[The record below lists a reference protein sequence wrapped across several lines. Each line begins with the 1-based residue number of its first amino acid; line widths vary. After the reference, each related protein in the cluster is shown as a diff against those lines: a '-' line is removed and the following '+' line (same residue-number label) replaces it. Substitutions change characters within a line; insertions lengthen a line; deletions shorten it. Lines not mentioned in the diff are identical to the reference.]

1 MATALLGFRFWSIEM
16 LQLVEQLTNDPKF
29 KGLNPTPA
37 AVTGG
42 EIKFLDF

>member
-1 MATALLGFRFWSIEM
+1 MEI
-16 LQLVEQLTNDPKF
+16 LQLVQQLTNDPKF
-29 KGLNPTPA
+29 KGSNPAPAAATAAA